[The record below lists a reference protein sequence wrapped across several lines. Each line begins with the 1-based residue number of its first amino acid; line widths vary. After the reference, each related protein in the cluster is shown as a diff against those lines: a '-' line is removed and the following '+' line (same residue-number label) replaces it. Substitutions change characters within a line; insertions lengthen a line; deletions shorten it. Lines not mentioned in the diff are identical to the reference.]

1 MNTEIL
7 TIEEDHR
14 ISIPTIVAAV
24 EALGTIVETIA
35 MATEP
40 VTRASPVVW
49 SAGRV
54 ASLVTETTTVQ
65 TRNRLIRKRLVVPL
79 TTRIV
84 SLTLNRTR
92 KSSLA

>member
-14 ISIPTIVAAV
+14 TSIPTIVAAV
-24 EALGTIVETIA
+24 EALAIVVETIA

-40 VTRASPVVW
+40 ATRANPAVE

-65 TRNRLIRKRLVVPL
+65 TRNRLIRKKPVVPL

-84 SLTLNRTR
+84 SWTLNRTR